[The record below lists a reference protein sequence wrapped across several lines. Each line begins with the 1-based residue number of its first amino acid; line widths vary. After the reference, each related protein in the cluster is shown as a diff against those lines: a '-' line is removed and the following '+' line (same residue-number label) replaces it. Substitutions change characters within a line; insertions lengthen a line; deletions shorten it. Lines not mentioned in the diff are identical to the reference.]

1 MNKRAEDILSHT
13 QNRNFPLPQFPWKY
27 FQQWNDVLMLHW
39 EVPAANLHR
48 LLPRG
53 VSLDTIDGK
62 AWISLVIFSVKN
74 MKLRNVSLPDLVGSF
89 EEINF
94 RTYVKKD
101 GIAGI
106 YMFSI
111 ETDKWLVAAL
121 TRLFIGVP
129 YKTCTIEKRGDNII
143 SVNRSKSYAMDLN
156 VVRKKDAFP
165 KNDLDYWL
173 TERHSLY
180 VRSCGKWYRHDI
192 HHKEWPLES
201 CDIAVANLQY
211 HAGYFSTKG
220 KPPHRI
226 HFSETLDV
234 LLWPRKKIK

>member
-13 QNRNFPLPQFPWKY
+13 QNRNFPLPQLPWKY
-27 FQQWNDVLMLHW
+27 FQQWKDVLMLHW

-48 LLPRG
+48 LLPLG
-53 VSLDTIDGK
+53 ILLDTIDGK
-62 AWISLVIFSVKN
+62 AWISLVVFSVKN
-74 MKLRNVSLPDLVGSF
+74 MKLRNVSVPDLVGSF

-106 YMFSI
+106 YMFSV

-129 YKTCTIEKRGDNII
+129 YTPCTIKRNSGKMI
-143 SVNRSKSYAMDLN
+143 SSNPQKNYSMDLN
-156 VVRKKDAFP
+156 MVRKSGPFNKSG
-165 KNDLDYWL
+165 LDYWL

-180 VRSCGKWYRHDI
+180 VRSYGKWYRHDI
-192 HHKEWPLES
+192 HHKEWPLEN
-201 CDIAVANLQY
+201 CDITVSNLQY
-211 HAGYFSTKG
+211 HAGYFSTIG
-220 KPPHRI
+220 KPPQRI

-234 LLWPRKKIK
+234 LLWPRKKME